1 MNRSIC
7 ALGLAILVAGPAAA
21 VDIQEVTSPGGI
33 KAWLVEER
41 SIPFSALEIRF
52 RGGGSLDR
60 PGKRGAVNLMTALLE
75 EGAGDLDAQGFA
87 AERDALAASYGFD
100 VHRDAL
106 SVSARFLTE
115 NRDEAVALL
124 RSALTAP
131 RFDQEALDRVRD
143 QVLAVIRAD
152 DTDPDAVASRRFNAL
167 AFADHP
173 YATPIE
179 GTVESV
185 SALTRNDIVTA
196 YKDVIARDRI
206 YVGAAGDISAEE
218 LGLLLDALL
227 ADLPEVGA
235 PLPNDAEVLLVGG
248 VTVVPFETPQ
258 SVAVF
263 GHAGIPRD
271 DPEFF
276 PAFVANHVFGASGRQ
291 SRLGMEVREKR
302 GLTYGIGAYLASF
315 DLAQLVVG
323 QVASANERIAE
334 AIEVTREE
342 WARMASEGVTEEE
355 LDEAKAYLTGAYPLR
370 FDSNASIARIMVGMQ
385 IDDLGLDY
393 VNTRN
398 GKVNAVTADDV
409 RRVAKRL
416 YLPEELHFVVVG
428 QPEGIEGTN

>member
-1 MNRSIC
+1 MNRFIC
-7 ALGLAILVAGPAAA
+7 ALGLAVLVAGPAAA

-87 AERDALAASYGFD
+87 AARDALAASYGFD

-131 RFDQEALDRVRD
+131 RFDQDALDRVRD

-152 DTDPDAVASRRFNAL
+152 DTDPDTVASRRFNAL
-167 AFADHP
+167 AFGDHP
-173 YATPIE
+173 YATSID

-185 SALTRNDIVTA
+185 SALTRDDIVTA

-206 YVGAAGDISAEE
+206 FVGAAGDISAEE
-218 LGLLLDALL
+218 LGLLLDTLL
-227 ADLPEVGA
+227 ADLPEIGA

-258 SVAVF
+258 SVAIF

-276 PAFVANHVFGASGRQ
+276 PAFVASHVFGASGRQ

-334 AIEVTREE
+334 AIEVTRDE
-342 WARMASEGVTEEE
+342 WARMAAEGVTEEE
-355 LDEAKAYLTGAYPLR
+355 LDAAKAYLTGAYPLR

-385 IDDLGLDY
+385 MDDLGLDY

-409 RRVAKRL
+409 RKVASRL

-428 QPEGIEGTN
+428 RPEGIEGTN